1 LVAVVGNNP
10 WMGAGTCECRIE
22 VKRIGIK
29 LGELR
34 ILSLKR
40 IREE

>member
-1 LVAVVGNNP
+1 
-10 WMGAGTCECRIE
+10 MGAGTRESRIK

-34 ILSLKR
+34 ILSLKCV
-40 IREE
+40 REE